1 MHPQPLKRLTAI
13 AAALLLSGAALLSSP
28 LGATSTVNV
37 LPVPDMTS
45 NAGFDATC
53 KAMRAVQLPDE
64 AQMKRLSKQQ
74 LQAWVICK
82 DVALLQQTAQW
93 AFSSFSKFNSGGA
106 GGLFSSDLLI
116 NTWIQLQLSYMQR
129 ELSASRH
136 VLSALKQ
143 MPLSKSDALHLRAQT
158 WQLDLDGDGKVSK
171 WEEQFFALPNRNN
184 ELAFDIGMP
193 SDSADIQTNAL
204 IKTDASDVLWALS
217 YHEFIE
223 GIVAML
229 QAHRLN
235 FNNPGA
241 DSGLLTLI
249 DKASWTRAHGLIAQG
264 MATSLAL
271 RESVLAETDNDYE
284 WIPNPKQSNSAFP
297 LLLEQA
303 DFDTWGQMLTEAQAL
318 WTGKTVLTPSEFAR
332 GLLGDSARICKD
344 GMGLDIPKLFTTQPP
359 TSMIQVSDFNNA
371 CSPLTSD
378 RSASK
383 LPDMAQQRMN
393 NKTPGGKMMR
403 YLYWVN

>member
-1 MHPQPLKRLTAI
+1 MKQSPLKWFTAL
-13 AAALLLSGAALLSSP
+13 ATAVTVGSATLLSSS
-28 LGATSTVNV
+28 LGAASAVAA

-53 KAMRAVQLPDE
+53 KALRTVQLPD
-64 AQMKRLSKQQ
+64 ATQMQRLSKQQ
-74 LQAWVICK
+74 LQAWVVCK

-93 AFSSFSKFNSGGA
+93 AYSSFATFNSGGP
-106 GGLFSSDLLI
+106 GGLFSSDVLI
-116 NTWIQLQLSYMQR
+116 NAWIQLQLSYMQR
-129 ELSASRH
+129 ELSASRS
-136 VLSALKQ
+136 VLTALKQ
-143 MPLSKSDALHLRAQT
+143 TPLSKGDALHLRPQT
-158 WQLDLDGDGKVSK
+158 WHLDLDGDGVIAK
-171 WEEQFFALPNRNN
+171 WEEKFFALPNRNN

-193 SDSADIQTNAL
+193 SDSVDVQANAL

-241 DSGLLTLI
+241 DSGLLTLT

-318 WTGKTVLTPSEFAR
+318 WTGKTVLTPSEFGR

-344 GMGLDIPKLFTTQPP
+344 GNGLDIPKLFTTHPP
-359 TSMIQVSDFNNA
+359 TSMIQVSEFNNA
-371 CSPLTSD
+371 CSPLSAERT
-378 RSASK
+378 ASK

-393 NKTPGGKMMR
+393 HKTPGGKMMR